1 MSEWEIMDEWRKAI
15 LGALN
20 ENIIGHQIAIN
31 MLMTKCLYDANEARQ
46 IINRELCG
54 ND

>member
-1 MSEWEIMDEWRKAI
+1 MEPWDIIVEWRKAI
-15 LGALN
+15 LGALD
-20 ENIIGHQIAIN
+20 EDVIGHQTAIH
-31 MLMTKCLYDANEARQ
+31 MLMAKCLYDANEARQ